1 MEWDRFIREIGMIQ
15 KASHNYYFKPT
26 DKTRSEPK
34 TGTRTFDRPSLTV
47 QIVQGG
53 PFSSGQRDI

>member
-34 TGTRTFDRPSLTV
+34 TGTRTFDRPDRP
-47 QIVQGG
+47 G
-53 PFSSGQRDI
+53 